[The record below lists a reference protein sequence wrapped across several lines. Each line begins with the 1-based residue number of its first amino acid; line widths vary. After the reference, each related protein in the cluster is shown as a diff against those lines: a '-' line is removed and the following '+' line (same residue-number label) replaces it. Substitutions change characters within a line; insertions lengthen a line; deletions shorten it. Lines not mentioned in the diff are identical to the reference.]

1 MIKDT
6 KEALTNGRAAE
17 IQGGQR
23 CIKRY
28 VMNAVEIVK
37 SHLSQAVINLFSAAA
52 VLRAAAGKRIKGL
65 EIEIP
70 EE

>member
-6 KEALTNGRAAE
+6 EEALTNGRAVE
-17 IQGGQR
+17 IPEGQR

-37 SHLSQAVINLFSAAA
+37 SHLSQAVINLFYAAA
-52 VLRAAAGKRIKGL
+52 VSRAAAGKRIKGL
-65 EIEIP
+65 EIEIL